1 MVITV
6 NKLKHMACH
15 WPHASQIA
23 TTEIFVTKFV
33 LMFLMKKTWYWSR
46 VLSNNLEKQ
55 IKIYGQSLLKTNEK
69 ESKYSVVVFL
79 LFMFIKI
86 IAHVKE

>member
-1 MVITV
+1 MS
-6 NKLKHMACH
+6 
-15 WPHASQIA
+15 WA
-23 TTEIFVTKFV
+23 TRVTNCNYWNICYE
-33 LMFLMKKTWYWSR
+33 TWYWSR

-55 IKIYGQSLLKTNEK
+55 IKIYGQSLLKTDEK

>member
-1 MVITV
+1 
-6 NKLKHMACH
+6 
-15 WPHASQIA
+15 
-23 TTEIFVTKFV
+23 
-33 LMFLMKKTWYWSR
+33 MFLMKKTWYWSR